1 MTSGQNRLYWA
12 KGTGFGTGSTA
23 SAWNVDAMK
32 AKQKQEEKHTC
43 LCFKILCEYFST
55 RNDTVDEQTSVLSW
69 CTSDVMEL
77 LANSSLL
84 PALATYLVNDS
95 SQ

>member
-1 MTSGQNRLYWA
+1 MTSGQSRLYWA

-23 SAWNVDAMK
+23 SAWNADAMK
-32 AKQKQEEKHTC
+32 AKQKQEEKHTY
-43 LCFKILCEYFST
+43 LCFKILSEYFSM
-55 RNDTVDEQTSVLSW
+55 RGCDDEQESGGVSW
-69 CTSDVMEL
+69 CTSDMREM

-95 SQ
+95 S